1 MTGQSHLGT
10 WSLSGRTWQGKCQER
25 REERGERREE
35 REGHCQGEGLRPPVR
50 GEKAAPGVVLGAT
63 FLNVYFMPESGEAE
77 DLF

>member
-1 MTGQSHLGT
+1 MGPGACLAAH
-10 WSLSGRTWQGKCQER
+10 GRANVRRGER
-25 REERGERREE
+25 REERGERRE
-35 REGHCQGEGLRPPVR
+35 RDTARVRGLRPPVR

>member
-1 MTGQSHLGT
+1 MGPGACLAAH
-10 WSLSGRTWQGKCQER
+10 GRANVR
-25 REERGERREE
+25 RGERREE

-63 FLNVYFMPESGEAE
+63 FLDVYFMPESGEAE

>member
-25 REERGERREE
+25 REERGERDTARV
-35 REGHCQGEGLRPPVR
+35 RGLRPPVR